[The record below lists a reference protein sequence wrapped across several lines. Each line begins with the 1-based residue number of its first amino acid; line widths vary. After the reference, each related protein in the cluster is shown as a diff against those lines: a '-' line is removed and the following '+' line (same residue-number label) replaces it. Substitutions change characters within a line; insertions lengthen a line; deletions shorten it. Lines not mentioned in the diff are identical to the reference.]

1 LEAREPKEVEDPRT
15 VIFVRGTRTG
25 EVVKGAMKDL
35 VRGLRSNDYIW
46 IIKHLFFFFLWD
58 VKIAL
63 KRPFATSFSK
73 KNVVRPFEDAASLE
87 FWAHKNDASM
97 FVLGQSTK
105 KRPNGLT
112 IARMFDGKLLDM
124 CELGVDQFVG
134 MDEFKVCDQSLR
146 LSFSTSQIDRYDMS
160 RHQNHSKGTSPCY
173 ISPRSSLIPTRGSS
187 N

>member
-1 LEAREPKEVEDPRT
+1 
-15 VIFVRGTRTG
+15 
-25 EVVKGAMKDL
+25 M
-35 VRGLRSNDYIW
+35 
-46 IIKHLFFFFLWD
+46 
-58 VKIAL
+58 KIAL
-63 KRPFATSFSK
+63 KRPFAISFSK

-134 MDEFKVCDQSLR
+134 MDAFKVCDHHFGCHFLHHKLIAMTCLDIKTTARAQAHATFR
-146 LSFSTSQIDRYDMS
+146 L
-160 RHQNHSKGTSPCY
+160 GA
-173 ISPRSSLIPTRGSS
+173 L
-187 N
+187 